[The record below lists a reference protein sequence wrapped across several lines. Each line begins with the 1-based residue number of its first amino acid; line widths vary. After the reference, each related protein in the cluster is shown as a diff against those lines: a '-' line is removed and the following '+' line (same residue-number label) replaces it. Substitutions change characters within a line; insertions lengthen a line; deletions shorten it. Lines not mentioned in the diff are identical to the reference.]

1 METRWKDTYDRL
13 ITAPISGPGI
23 KEEVLYLR
31 AEAEALQGLTYLLLP
46 SRYGLKIAG
55 DVFKILWTWMS
66 VNDFV
71 CQVCAGASAEPR
83 TGHSNTEGD
92 PEGAG
97 DGGGGEGDQARCK
110 ES

>member
-1 METRWKDTYDRL
+1 MPILGQSPPYFRSRDKRRSVVSKSRSRSPPRSDISFVAFTIWFENCWRCVQDTFNLDD
-13 ITAPISGPGI
+13 
-23 KEEVLYLR
+23 
-31 AEAEALQGLTYLLLP
+31 Q
-46 SRYGLKIAG
+46 
-55 DVFKILWTWMS
+55 